1 MEMNRSVRL
10 FSVRLAAALL
20 LVGQVAPA
28 QDAGSGKL
36 PLWKVTGENSTAY
49 LFGSIH
55 FAREDMYPL
64 DPAVTTAFDESDTL
78 VVEIDIAKIDPTEMQ
93 QLMMSEGTYGAGESL
108 SAQLSEDELSRLKS
122 FIAERSFP
130 FPLFDRF
137 RPWLAAMMVTI
148 LEVQRL
154 GFKTDLGIDMHFLK
168 RAHEIEKP
176 IYALESVDFQI
187 RLLSGFSDEMHRLFL
202 TQTIEQMA
210 EIPKMVDELVAVW
223 KSGDADAL
231 DRLLVQPQKNDERM
245 VPLFEKLLRDR
256 NFTMTDKIRE
266 LMTSGGTWF
275 VVVGAGH
282 IIGKDGLVDLFE
294 RDENFSVTQLS
305 AQAAVSR

>member
-1 MEMNRSVRL
+1 MNRSVRL

-28 QDAGSGKL
+28 QDAGGGKL

-64 DPAVTTAFDESDTL
+64 DPAVTTEFDESDTL
-78 VVEIDIAKIDPTEMQ
+78 VIEIDITKIDPTEMQ
-93 QLMMSEGTYGAGESL
+93 QLVMSEGTYGAGEIL

>member
-1 MEMNRSVRL
+1 MNRSVRL
-10 FSVRLAAALL
+10 FSVRLAAALV

-28 QDAGSGKL
+28 QDAGGGKL

-55 FAREDMYPL
+55 FARKDMYPL

-78 VVEIDIAKIDPTEMQ
+78 VVEIDIAKIDPTEIQ

-282 IIGKDGLVDLFE
+282 MIGKDGLVDLFE

>member
-1 MEMNRSVRL
+1 MNRSVRL

-231 DRLLVQPQKNDERM
+231 DRLLVQPHHRVCGRVHTHVGER
-245 VPLFEKLLRDR
+245 VHERR
-256 NFTMTDKIRE
+256 ARA
-266 LMTSGGTWF
+266 GT
-275 VVVGAGH
+275 
-282 IIGKDGLVDLFE
+282 
-294 RDENFSVTQLS
+294 
-305 AQAAVSR
+305 

>member
-1 MEMNRSVRL
+1 MNRSVRL